1 MRYLES
7 FGVQELNAQEIR
19 EVEGGLFGLDDLAAL
34 AIGLTLVAATE
45 IIGDWEHF
53 KDGLAGR

>member
-1 MRYLES
+1 MKNLQN
-7 FGVQELNAQEIR
+7 FGVQELNTQEIK
-19 EVEGGLFGLDDLAAL
+19 ETEGGIFGIDDLAAL

>member
-1 MRYLES
+1 MRNLDIY
-7 FGVQELNAQEIR
+7 GVRELNAREIR
-19 EVEGGLFGLDDLAAL
+19 ETEGGLFGLDDLAAL

>member
-1 MRYLES
+1 MKNFDIY
-7 FGVQELNAQEIR
+7 GVRELNAR
-19 EVEGGLFGLDDLAAL
+19 EVKETEGGLFGLDDLAAL